1 MTQLS
6 DADLRP
12 LWDLV
17 MDACPVDVREIEDL
31 HPGKRSLAVPFDT
44 LNEVSPDLAEQV
56 LQHPLPT
63 LFIGRQALAMHAHH
77 EDVDVRITDLPDDAA
92 VDVSQLRA
100 EHIGRLISVS
110 GLVSKATTVRPE
122 IVRAAYRCK
131 RCRSKI
137 FEPQDPPNLT
147 EPLEC
152 YKEQEGCGRSAGST
166 KFTLLPE
173 LCETI
178 DTQKVELQEN
188 PEALV
193 GGSQPGRITAWLR
206 HELAGVL
213 TAGTR
218 ATLNGVLRMRMGKD
232 KTVVNELEL
241 DVISVQLDE
250 CRPGDRRLTEEDV
263 QQVLEMSRDPNV
275 LRDLVRSI
283 APGIHGNDTVKE
295 ALLLQQVGGVT
306 KHLDDGQ
313 KFRGDTHILL
323 VGDPG
328 VAKTMVGR
336 QTAELAPR
344 GVYASGKSSTAAGL
358 TAAAVKDDF
367 GEGRWTLEAGA
378 LVQADMGLAV
388 IDEMDKMSDQDRS
401 AMHEAMESQRV
412 SVAKAGI
419 TASLQCRCS
428 VLGIA
433 NPKYGRF
440 DGDQPLA
447 EQIDLPPALLSRF
460 DLIFAL
466 IDKPN
471 AERDRSI
478 AEHICRGHQRAGA
491 LKHAHD
497 GDDET
502 DGILAD
508 TEGLRP
514 VYDRDRVR
522 KYLLYAR
529 MQLPILTDEAIEA
542 MVTRYL
548 SIRAMSDVRNGAAT
562 VPITPRQMEAYI
574 RLAEAS
580 AKLRLSRR
588 VEAQDAQRAVDI
600 VQEYLRS
607 FGTSEGGTPD
617 IDRLFTGRSSKERSK
632 LQTVESIIRD
642 RQDIAVDELLQEC
655 KGRGIGEAEVRRV
668 VEKLKSGGQLYEPT
682 VGRIRVL

>member
-1 MTQLS
+1 MPLS

-12 LWDLV
+12 LWDAI
-17 MDACPVDVREIEDL
+17 MEACPIDVREIEDL

-56 LQHPLPT
+56 LQHPLST
-63 LFIGRQALAMHAHH
+63 LQVGRQALAAHTH
-77 EDVDVRITDLPDDAA
+77 HDDVDVRITDLPSDAM
-92 VDVSQLRA
+92 VDISKLRS
-100 EHIGRLISVS
+100 EHLGKLISVT
-110 GLVSKATTVRPE
+110 GLVSKATVVKPE
-122 IVRAAYRCK
+122 IVKAAYKCK
-131 RCRSKI
+131 RCPSI
-137 FEPQDPPNLT
+137 IYEEQTPPNLT
-147 EPLEC
+147 DPLEC
-152 YKEQEGCGRSAGST
+152 YKEQEGCGRSSGST
-166 KFTLLPE
+166 KFSLLPE
-173 LCETI
+173 LCSTV

-193 GGSQPGRITAWLR
+193 GGTQPGRITAWLR
-206 HELAGVL
+206 QDLAGVVQP
-213 TAGTR
+213 GMR
-218 ATLNGVLRMRMGKD
+218 ATLNGVLRMRMDKD
-232 KTVVNELEL
+232 KKTVNELEI
-241 DVISVQLDE
+241 DAVSVQLE
-250 CRPGDRRLTEEDV
+250 EYRPGDRRLSDEDV
-263 QQVLEMSRDPNV
+263 QQVLEMSKDPNIV
-275 LRDLVRSI
+275 RDLLRSI
-283 APGIHGNDTVKE
+283 APGIWGNDTVKE

-313 KFRGDTHILL
+313 KLRGDAHILL

-328 VAKTMVGR
+328 VAKTQLGR
-336 QTAELAPR
+336 YLADLAPR

-378 LVQADMGLAV
+378 MVQADMGLAV
-388 IDEMDKMSDQDRS
+388 IDEMDKMTDQDRS
-401 AMHEAMESQRV
+401 AMHEGMESQRV

-440 DGDQPLA
+440 DSDQPLA

-466 IDKPN
+466 IDRPN
-471 AERDRSI
+471 PDRDRSI

-491 LKHAHD
+491 LKHAHEGNEEAD
-497 GDDET
+497 A
-502 DGILAD
+502 ILMN
-508 TEGLRP
+508 TEDLTP
-514 VYDRDRVR
+514 VYDRDQVR

-529 MQLPILTDEAIEA
+529 LCHPILTSEATEA

-580 AKLRLSRR
+580 AKLRISKR

-617 IDRLFTGRSSKERSK
+617 IDRIATGRSSKERSK
-632 LQTVESIIRD
+632 LQGVEAIVRD
-642 RQDIAVDELLQEC
+642 RKDLSMEELLRDC
-655 KGRGIGEAEVRRV
+655 AAKGISEDEVHKVIDRMKDRGNV
-668 VEKLKSGGQLYEPT
+668 YEPT
-682 VGRIRVL
+682 VGRLRVIA